1 MSELIA
7 KAVLIPYLWIGG
19 YDMDEESLAK
29 CHDSI
34 EIQCRQEEKSM
45 NVFYLSFVSATH

>member
-1 MSELIA
+1 MLNELLA
-7 KAVLIPYLWIGG
+7 KAVLIPYLWFGG

-34 EIQCRQEEKSM
+34 EIQCRKE
-45 NVFYLSFVSATH
+45 NDFFNLFTSASN

>member
-19 YDMDEESLAK
+19 YHMDKESIAE
-29 CHDSI
+29 CNNCI
-34 EIQCRQEEKSM
+34 EIQCREEESM
-45 NVFYLSFVSATH
+45 NVFYFSFVSATH